1 MSDSICGQSQES
13 LTWHEHFCVPVP
25 SSPTL
30 CQHMQREQFAQGLK
44 PPSKLPLHS
53 QHSGRQHS
61 HSGFTPSLA
70 PLGLRCFSS
79 LAKCASVV
87 ASNQSFYIKFS
98 CLESPLLLEI
108 LEIVAQMS
116 LNCSTMKQNS
126 SWKEQTDCGTHSS
139 DGCEGPV

>member
-1 MSDSICGQSQES
+1 MTAYVDRVRRAS
-13 LTWHEHFCVPVP
+13 LGMNTSV
-25 SSPTL
+25 SL
-30 CQHMQREQFAQGLK
+30 CLLAPLCASTMQREQFAQGLK

-70 PLGLRCFSS
+70 PLGLRCCSS

-126 SWKEQTDCGTHSS
+126 SWKERTDWDTQLRWM
-139 DGCEGPV
+139 